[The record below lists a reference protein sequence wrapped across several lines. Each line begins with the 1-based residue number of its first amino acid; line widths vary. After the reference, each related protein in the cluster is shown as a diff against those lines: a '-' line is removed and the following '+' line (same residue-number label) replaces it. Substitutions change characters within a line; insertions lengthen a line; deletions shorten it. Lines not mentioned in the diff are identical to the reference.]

1 MSFRVSIF
9 RTISLNLN
17 RYLVAGALSLTLHS
31 AMLWS
36 APENT
41 TFTMPVGSKS
51 NSVSVNFMKAP
62 AVPVVETKTKTQP
75 PEKVK
80 QVEKSKPKVESKAKP
95 EPNVKPVKTSKPHPV
110 ESDVKKKK
118 TAIPKEQ
125 NPVVSKA
132 SEPEIVE
139 KKTVE
144 QKEPKPQKVEPKK
157 LTEPEPKIQQQASAD
172 AKAGVID
179 VPQLVS
185 ESRFAKTPQPPSYPR
200 LAKRKGIEGIV
211 VYEVWL
217 DENGK
222 QIKIKLKDSSGT
234 KMLDKAASKA
244 IAQWKFL
251 PYKVNGQAVAHRV
264 YVPIKFKLD

>member
-1 MSFRVSIF
+1 M
-9 RTISLNLN
+9 NLN

-41 TFTMPVGSKS
+41 MFAMPVGSKS

-62 AVPVVETKTKTQP
+62 VVPAVETKTP
-75 PEKVK
+75 PVEKIK
-80 QVEKSKPKVESKAKP
+80 QVKKVEPKAKS
-95 EPNVKPVKTSKPHPV
+95 EAKVNPVKKAKPHPV
-110 ESDVKKKK
+110 KSDVKKKK

-125 NPVVSKA
+125 NPVASK
-132 SEPEIVE
+132 SLEPEIIE
-139 KKTVE
+139 KK
-144 QKEPKPQKVEPKK
+144 
-157 LTEPEPKIQQQASAD
+157 EPKIQPVKPESKKITEPESKVKQQASAD
-172 AKAGVID
+172 AKAGVTD

-185 ESRFAKTPQPPSYPR
+185 ESRFAKPPQPPSYPR
-200 LAKRKGIEGIV
+200 LAKRKGIEGTV

-222 QIKIKLKDSSGT
+222 QMKIKLKDSSGT

-251 PYKVNGQAVAHRV
+251 PRKVNGQAVAHRV
-264 YVPIKFKLD
+264 YVPVKFKLD

>member
-1 MSFRVSIF
+1 
-9 RTISLNLN
+9 
-17 RYLVAGALSLTLHS
+17 
-31 AMLWS
+31 LWS

-41 TFTMPVGSKS
+41 TFAMPVGSKS

-62 AVPVVETKTKTQP
+62 AVPVVNTKTKTQP
-75 PEKVK
+75 SEKVK
-80 QVEKSKPKVESKAKP
+80 QAEKAKPNVESKPKV
-95 EPNVKPVKTSKPHPV
+95 KPVTKAKPHPV

-125 NPVVSKA
+125 KPIA
-132 SEPEIVE
+132 SEDPEPVTSDKE
-139 KKTVE
+139 
-144 QKEPKPQKVEPKK
+144 EPKPAKPEQVEPKK
-157 LTEPEPKIQQQASAD
+157 IIEPEPKIRQQASAD
-172 AKAGVID
+172 AKAGVTD

-185 ESRFAKTPQPPSYPR
+185 ESRFAETPQPPSYPR
-200 LAKRKGIEGIV
+200 LAKRKGIEGTV

-222 QIKIKLKDSSGT
+222 KIKIKLKDSSGT

>member
-1 MSFRVSIF
+1 
-9 RTISLNLN
+9 
-17 RYLVAGALSLTLHS
+17 
-31 AMLWS
+31 MLWS

-41 TFTMPVGSKS
+41 TFAMPVGSKS
-51 NSVSVNFMKAP
+51 NSVSVNFIKAP

-75 PEKVK
+75 PEKIK
-80 QVEKSKPKVESKAKP
+80 QVEKVKPNVEPKAKP
-95 EPNVKPVKTSKPHPV
+95 VKKAKPHPV
-110 ESDVKKKK
+110 ESDVKNKK

-144 QKEPKPQKVEPKK
+144 QKEPKPQNVEPKK

-200 LAKRKGIEGIV
+200 LAKRKGIEGTV

-251 PYKVNGQAVAHRV
+251 PYKVNGLAVAHRV